1 QVFVTTIAAGI
12 VGTAFGT
19 AWGGIDLTPGWGAVG
34 WLAALAL
41 VGQVLGWVLLG
52 ASLPKLPSQ
61 VGASMLL
68 LQPAL
73 AVVFAMLLLGE
84 RRTPAQLLGC
94 VVVIAAVGVV
104 ALQPRRVGPARPQ
117 VAVDVEPGAP
127 AEHRPRW
134 HRLRGHRASGIRPL
148 EVIEAEP
155 APRTR

>member
-1 QVFVTTIAAGI
+1 
-12 VGTAFGT
+12 
-19 AWGGIDLTPGWGAVG
+19 
-34 WLAALAL
+34 LAALAL

-84 RRTPAQLLGC
+84 RPTAAQLLGC
-94 VVVIAAVGVV
+94 VVVIAAVAVV
-104 ALQPRRVGPARPQ
+104 ALRPRSSGPARPR
-117 VAVDVEPGAP
+117 VAVDAEPGAP
-127 AEHRPRW
+127 DEEGPRW
-134 HRLRGHRASGIRPL
+134 HRLRGRRASGIRPL

-155 APRTR
+155 AQRTR